1 MTDDD
6 RADARLA
13 DLERRVS
20 VLEGAARRPT
30 PAPEAPTPGSATAP
44 SDTFWALD
52 GLRARVPDPGAV
64 LLTGHVTL
72 ADGRRA
78 EWQEAATAPDLLEPD
93 WAGTADALAA
103 LGQPVRL
110 RLLQRVL
117 GGAATVPELLATD
130 GVGTSGQVY
139 HHLRQ
144 LVAAGWLRALGG
156 GRYEVPVARVVPL
169 LAVVLGG
176 RR

>member
-1 MTDDD
+1 MS
-6 RADARLA
+6 AERLA
-13 DLERRVS
+13 ALEERVAALES
-20 VLEGAARRPT
+20 RLATPAAAVTPDSPLWALEGLQ
-30 PAPEAPTPGSATAP
+30 E
-44 SDTFWALD
+44 
-52 GLRARVPDPGAV
+52 RVEDPGAV
-64 LLTGHVTL
+64 LLVGHVEL
-72 ADGRRA
+72 PDGRRA
-78 EWQEAATAPDLLEPD
+78 QWQLGAVTDDLLGAD
-93 WAGTADALAA
+93 WTEEADVLVA
-103 LGQPVRL
+103 LGHPVRL

-117 GGAATVPELLATD
+117 GGATTVAELVDTD

-144 LVAAGWLRALGG
+144 LTAAGWLRALGG

>member
-1 MTDDD
+1 MP
-6 RADARLA
+6 ADRLA
-13 DLERRVS
+13 SLEERVAALES
-20 VLEGAARRPT
+20 RFATHADDVAPDSPLWALEGLQ
-30 PAPEAPTPGSATAP
+30 S
-44 SDTFWALD
+44 
-52 GLRARVPDPGAV
+52 RVEDPGAV
-64 LLTGHVTL
+64 VLVGHVEL
-72 ADGRRA
+72 PDGRRA
-78 EWQEAATAPDLLEPD
+78 QWQLGAATDDLLDAD
-93 WAGTADALAA
+93 WSEEADVLAA
-103 LGQPVRL
+103 LGHPVRM

-117 GGAATVPELLATD
+117 GGTTTVAELVDTD

-144 LVAAGWLRALGG
+144 LTAAGWLRALGG